1 MRIMAPMTAALLL
14 VGAPGTGKSSVLT
27 ALANLLEEDG
37 VGFGAIELEQ
47 LTWGDPPLG
56 PDVGA
61 TALRQIVSLQ
71 GNAGRSLFL
80 IAATPESSPE
90 LEEII
95 AATGTD
101 LTVVVCLAAP
111 PDIVAA
117 RIAAREPDTWTG
129 KRHLIERSRHLAA
142 TVPLLEGIE
151 ATLQTGGREALDVA
165 RDVRAL
171 LPGHADTAT

>member
-1 MRIMAPMTAALLL
+1 MTAAVLLI
-14 VGAPGTGKSSVLT
+14 GAPGAGKSSVLT
-27 ALANLLEEDG
+27 ALANLLEEEG

-47 LTWGDPPLG
+47 LTWGDPPLS

-61 TALRQIVSLQ
+61 TALRQILSLQ
-71 GNAGRSLFL
+71 RNAGRSLFL
-80 IAATPESSPE
+80 IAATPESSRE

-95 AATGTD
+95 AAAGAD
-101 LTVVVCLAAP
+101 LTVVVCLAAT

-129 KRHLIERSRHLAA
+129 KQDLIERSRHLAV

-151 ATLQTGGREALDVA
+151 ATLQTAGREALNVA

-171 LPGHADTAT
+171 LPRRDDPAA